1 MDYKQTLDYLYSQLP
16 MFTRVGAV
24 AIKKDLTNTI
34 ALCNALN
41 NPQTK
46 FKTIHVA
53 GTNGK
58 GSVSHILAS
67 VLQSAGYKT
76 GLYTSPHLKDF
87 RERIKINGEMIPQQF
102 VVDFVAE
109 NKNLFSTISP
119 SFFEMTVA
127 LCFDYFAKEGV
138 EIAVIETGLGGRL
151 DSTNIINPQLSVITN
166 IGWDHMDMLGDTLE
180 LIAGEKAGIIKPN
193 TPVVIGETQQ
203 ETKQVFI
210 DKAQALQAPIVF
222 ADGEYSLTNFDNTGT
237 LSVCDVY
244 KGKKTLL
251 LQLQCELTGI
261 YQQKNIITAIAATEQ
276 LQQAGYKISEAH
288 IRQGFA
294 QVKNQTGLL
303 GRWQKLSDIPLTYA
317 DTGHNL
323 NGVQE
328 VLKQLQ
334 LLHYNQLHI
343 VWGMVKDKD
352 ISKILALLPTTAT
365 YYFCNA
371 QIPRALA
378 AEDLQ
383 LQANTFSLKGE
394 VYPTVELAV
403 QAAQKAANTN
413 DLVFVGG
420 STFVV
425 AEAV

>member
-16 MFTRVGAV
+16 MFTRVGAA

-34 ALCNALN
+34 ALCNALD

-109 NKNLFSTISP
+109 NKHLFSTISP

-138 EIAVIETGLGGRL
+138 EVAVIETGLGGRL

-180 LIAGEKAGIIKPN
+180 LIAGEKAGIIKTN

-203 ETKQVFI
+203 ETTQVFR
-210 DKAQALQAPIVF
+210 DKAQSSQAPIIF
-222 ADGEYSLTNFDNTGT
+222 ADSEYSLKNFDNTGSI
-237 LSVCDVY
+237 SVCDVF
-244 KGKKTLL
+244 KGNTSLL
-251 LQLQCELTGI
+251 TQLQCELTGI
-261 YQQKNIITAIAATEQ
+261 YQQKNIITAIAAIEQ
-276 LQQAGYKISEAH
+276 LQQAGYKISEVH
-288 IRQGFA
+288 IREGFA
-294 QVKNQTGLL
+294 RVKTQTGLL
-303 GRWQKLSDIPLTYA
+303 GRWQKLSDSPLTYA

-334 LLHYNQLHI
+334 LLQYKHLHM

-352 ISKILALLPTTAT
+352 ISKILALLPATAT

-378 AEDLQ
+378 AENLQ
-383 LQANTFSLKGE
+383 QQAIAFGLQGDA
-394 VYPTVELAV
+394 YPTVELAV
-403 QAAQKAANTN
+403 QAAQKAAQPN

-420 STFVV
+420 STFIV

>member
-151 DSTNIINPQLSVITN
+151 DSTNIIAPQLSVITN

-203 ETKQVFI
+203 ETTQVFI

-244 KGKKTLL
+244 KGKTPLL

-261 YQQKNIITAIAATEQ
+261 YQQKNIITAIAAIEQ

-288 IRQGFA
+288 ILQGFA

>member
-1 MDYKQTLDYLYSQLP
+1 
-16 MFTRVGAV
+16 MFTRVGAA

-34 ALCNALN
+34 ALCDALN
-41 NPQTK
+41 NPQTR
-46 FKTIHVA
+46 FKTLHVA

-87 RERIKINGEMIPQQF
+87 RERVKINGEMISQQF

-193 TPVVIGETQQ
+193 TPTVIGETQQ
-203 ETKQVFI
+203 ETTQIFI
-210 DKAQALQAPIVF
+210 DKAQNSLAPIVF
-222 ADGEYSLTNFDNTGT
+222 ADGEYSIQNFDNRGAT
-237 LSVCDVY
+237 LVCDVY
-244 KGKKTLL
+244 KGNVPLL
-251 LQLQCELTGI
+251 LQLQCDLTGI
-261 YQQKNIITAIAATEQ
+261 YQQKNIITAIAAIEQ
-276 LQQAGYKISEAH
+276 LQQAGYKISESN
-288 IRQGFA
+288 IRDGFA

-303 GRWQKLSDIPLTYA
+303 GRWQKLSDSPLTYA

-334 LLHYNQLHI
+334 LLQYTHLHI

-383 LQANTFSLKGE
+383 QQAITFGLKGE
-394 VYPTVELAV
+394 AYSTIELAV
-403 QAAQKAANTN
+403 KAAQNAAQAT

>member
-16 MFTRVGAV
+16 MFTRVGAA

-34 ALCNALN
+34 ALCNALD
-41 NPQTK
+41 NPHTK

-109 NKNLFSTISP
+109 NKHLFSTISP

-203 ETKQVFI
+203 ETTQVFR
-210 DKAQALQAPIVF
+210 DKAQSSQAPIIF
-222 ADGEYSLTNFDNTGT
+222 ADSEYSLKNFDNTGSI
-237 LSVCDVY
+237 SVCDVF
-244 KGKKTLL
+244 KGNTSLL
-251 LQLQCELTGI
+251 TQLQCELTGI
-261 YQQKNIITAIAATEQ
+261 YQQKNIITAIAAIEQ
-276 LQQAGYKISEAH
+276 LQQADYKISENN
-288 IRQGFA
+288 IREGFA
-294 QVKNQTGLL
+294 QVKTQTGLL
-303 GRWQKLSDIPLTYA
+303 GRWQKLSDSPLTYA

-334 LLHYNQLHI
+334 LLQYKHLHM

-378 AEDLQ
+378 AENLQ
-383 LQANTFSLKGE
+383 QQAIAFGLQGNA
-394 VYPTVELAV
+394 YPTVELAV
-403 QAAQKAANTN
+403 QAAQKAAQPN

-420 STFVV
+420 STFIV

>member
-34 ALCNALN
+34 ALCDALGK
-41 NPQTK
+41 PQTK

-87 RERIKINGEMIPQQF
+87 RERIKINGQMIPQQF
-102 VVDFVAE
+102 VIDFVAE
-109 NKNLFSTISP
+109 NKSLFSTISP

-127 LCFDYFAKEGV
+127 LCFDYFAKKEV

-151 DSTNIINPQLSVITN
+151 DSTNIITPELSVITN
-166 IGWDHMDMLGDTLE
+166 IGWDHMDMLGDTLA

-203 ETKQVFI
+203 ETTQVFI
-210 DKAQALQAPIVF
+210 DKAQNSKAPIVF
-222 ADGEYSLTNFDNTGT
+222 ADSEYSLKNFDNTGSV
-237 LSVCDVY
+237 SVCDVF
-244 KGKKTLL
+244 KGNTPLL
-251 LQLQCELTGI
+251 SQLQCDLTGI
-261 YQQKNIITAIAATEQ
+261 YQQKNIITAIAAIEQ
-276 LQQAGYKISEAH
+276 LQQTGYKISENN

-294 QVKNQTGLL
+294 QVKDQTGLL
-303 GRWQKLSDIPLTYA
+303 GRWQKLSDSPLTYA

-334 LLHYNQLHI
+334 LLQYKHLHI

-365 YYFCNA
+365 YYFCQA

-383 LQANTFSLKGE
+383 QQATAFGLKGA
-394 VYPTVELAV
+394 VYPSVELAV
-403 QAAQKAANTN
+403 QAAQKAAETN

-420 STFVV
+420 STFIV

>member
-102 VVDFVAE
+102 VVDFISE

-203 ETKQVFI
+203 ETTQVFI
-210 DKAQALQAPIVF
+210 DKAQASQAPIVF

-244 KGKKTLL
+244 KGKTPLL

-261 YQQKNIITAIAATEQ
+261 YQQKNIITAIAAIEQ
-276 LQQAGYKISEAH
+276 LQQAGYKISEAQ

-383 LQANTFSLKGE
+383 LQANTFGLKGE
-394 VYPTVELAV
+394 AYPTVELAV
-403 QAAQKAANTN
+403 QAAQNAANTN

>member
-16 MFTRVGAV
+16 MFTRVGAA

-34 ALCNALN
+34 ALCNTLD
-41 NPQTK
+41 NPHTK

-102 VVDFVAE
+102 VVDFVAN
-109 NKNLFSTISP
+109 NKSLFTSISP

-127 LCFDYFAKEGV
+127 LCFDYFAKEEV

-193 TPVVIGETQQ
+193 THVVIGETQE
-203 ETKQVFI
+203 ETTQVFI
-210 DKAQALQAPIVF
+210 DKAQNSNSPIVF
-222 ADGEYSLTNFDNTGT
+222 ADSGYSLNNFDNTGSI
-237 LSVCDVY
+237 SVCDVF
-244 KGKKTLL
+244 KGNTSLL
-251 LQLQCELTGI
+251 TQLQCELTGI
-261 YQQKNIITAIAATEQ
+261 YQQKNIITAIAAIEQ
-276 LQQAGYKISEAH
+276 LQQAGYKISENN
-288 IRQGFA
+288 IREGFA
-294 QVKNQTGLL
+294 QVKTQTGLL
-303 GRWQKLSDIPLTYA
+303 GRWQKLSDSPLTYA

-334 LLHYNQLHI
+334 LLQYKHLHM

-378 AEDLQ
+378 AENLQ
-383 LQANTFSLKGE
+383 QQAIAFGLQGNA
-394 VYPTVELAV
+394 YPTVELAV
-403 QAAQKAANTN
+403 QAAQKAAQPN

-420 STFVV
+420 STFIV

>member
-203 ETKQVFI
+203 ETTQVFV
-210 DKAQALQAPIVF
+210 DKAQASQAPIVF

-244 KGKKTLL
+244 KGKTPLL

-303 GRWQKLSDIPLTYA
+303 GRWQKLSDSPLTYA

-378 AEDLQ
+378 ARDLQ
-383 LQANTFSLKGE
+383 LQANTFGLKGE

>member
-203 ETKQVFI
+203 ETTQVFI
-210 DKAQALQAPIVF
+210 DKAQASQAPIVF

-244 KGKKTLL
+244 KGKTPLL

-383 LQANTFSLKGE
+383 LQANTFGLKGE

>member
-203 ETKQVFI
+203 ETTQVFI
-210 DKAQALQAPIVF
+210 DKAQASQAPIVF

-244 KGKKTLL
+244 KGKTPLL

-276 LQQAGYKISEAH
+276 LQQAGYKISEAQ

-383 LQANTFSLKGE
+383 LQANTFGLKGE
-394 VYPTVELAV
+394 AYPTVELAV
-403 QAAQKAANTN
+403 QAAQNAANTN

>member
-203 ETKQVFI
+203 ETTQVFVA
-210 DKAQALQAPIVF
+210 KAQASQAPIVF

-244 KGKKTLL
+244 KGKTPLL

-303 GRWQKLSDIPLTYA
+303 GRWQKLSDSPLTYA

-378 AEDLQ
+378 ARDLQ
-383 LQANTFSLKGE
+383 LQANTFGLKGE